1 MDWMFGACS
10 VTAQRGALDWAK
22 KFEAANRPLFEL
34 LYRDVQYGVE
44 TKRVLDSTSA
54 ADYRDTLQKELDEIR
69 NSEMWQAGAA
79 VRGLRPEN
87 WGKK

>member
-1 MDWMFGACS
+1 
-10 VTAQRGALDWAK
+10 LDWAK
-22 KFEAANRPLFEL
+22 KFEMANRPLFEC

-54 ADYRDTLQKELDEIR
+54 ADYRATLQSELDEWK
-69 NSEMWQAGAA
+69 NSEMWKTGEA

-87 WGKK
+87 WKK